1 MYVVS
6 LWISWISNIVL
17 YAVPSL
23 FSGFTWLWNA
33 YVNAGYIAWTQY
45 LIVWGGTIMQGLNFI
60 LLLAGAITYRQVTDA
75 GALNV
80 DQDFAEFAI
89 WSVVTAGCYV
99 GYWLLNDNFLTYYVV
114 ETINNIITPGSSS
127 TA

>member
-1 MYVVS
+1 
-6 LWISWISNIVL
+6 
-17 YAVPSL
+17 
-23 FSGFTWLWNA
+23 
-33 YVNAGYIAWTQY
+33 
-45 LIVWGGTIMQGLNFI
+45 MQGLNFI